1 MKRIM
6 LFLCTLLLLIGTH
19 DVTVATLIQ
28 MTDIYGDVAV
38 YEDTGGQYWHYDLG
52 YARSMT
58 CSEQMAA
65 IGNLNDSDYYGL
77 DTWHLAS
84 RNEFN
89 NLRVS
94 MDIYDSDPDSNFLPT
109 ITSINPYNSDIIRV
123 YSGIIDEIIFHTGTS
138 TDPYGYTEHAVETFT
153 ATGSHG
159 SASHIVT
166 YDTPGPPDYKRDD
179 EQAPFVGAWITA
191 SGTPTWPGPG
201 TDPPAVPEPS
211 TMLLLGAGLVGLAGF
226 GRKKF
231 KK

>member
-38 YEDTGGQYWHYDLG
+38 YEDTGGQYWYYDLG
-52 YARSMT
+52 DSRNKT
-58 CSEQMAA
+58 FSEQTSF
-65 IGNLNDSDYYGL
+65 IENLNVSDYYGL

-84 RNEFN
+84 QQEFN
-89 NLRVS
+89 NLLAS
-94 MDIYDSDPDSNFLPT
+94 MDIYDSDVDNHFLPT
-109 ITSINPYNSDIIRV
+109 ITSITPYTRL
-123 YSGIIDEIIFHTGTS
+123 YSGIIDQIIVHTGT
-138 TDPYGYTEHAVETFT
+138 PAEPLGYTEHAVETFT

-166 YDTPGPPDYKRDD
+166 FDTPGSSDYKRDD
-179 EQAPFVGAWITA
+179 EPDLFVGAWITA